1 MFFFS
6 SRRRHTSCALVTG
19 VQTCALPICRLLT
32 ASSVVSGTCIGGGA
46 ERSTFGGLG
55 LLMHIGRLRQRRNRP
70 VSHKASE
77 RIWNAAPI
85 RTSQIPPG
93 CVEIRC
99 AISAAPPAN
108 SHQITPEGAPHHTPP
123 LTKKSNA

>member
-1 MFFFS
+1 MGDWRPEAERARER
-6 SRRRHTSCALVTG
+6 SRLR
-19 VQTCALPICRLLT
+19 RLLT

-85 RTSQIPPG
+85 RTSQIPSVV
-93 CVEIRC
+93 CK
-99 AISAAPPAN
+99 SAARYRQRHMTTA
-108 SHQITPEGAPHHTPP
+108 HTYPRRATTYTRP
-123 LTKKSNA
+123 R